1 MEKGCAGEKRRF
13 GKLVQAVMHKQGH
26 LANSEVDCII
36 FRVVCL
42 LHVGHTHEDSSGLLA
57 VLGAGWLKT
66 CHWLRLVSDGP
77 IRSEK
82 ARQSLTKAALLVVTW
97 Y

>member
-1 MEKGCAGEKRRF
+1 M
-13 GKLVQAVMHKQGH
+13 
-26 LANSEVDCII
+26 
-36 FRVVCL
+36 CL
-42 LHVGHTHEDSSGLLA
+42 LHVGHKHEDSFGLL
-57 VLGAGWLKT
+57 GADWLKT